1 MCSTGLKIL
10 GGSNDRLTV
19 VAAAVDSIM
28 IAAHARQHHVGINTN
43 TRILTGYHKIGA
55 IHHLSS
61 QDQKLL

>member
-28 IAAHARQHHVGINTN
+28 IAAHARSVG
-43 TRILTGYHKIGA
+43 GGG
-55 IHHLSS
+55 S
-61 QDQKLL
+61 